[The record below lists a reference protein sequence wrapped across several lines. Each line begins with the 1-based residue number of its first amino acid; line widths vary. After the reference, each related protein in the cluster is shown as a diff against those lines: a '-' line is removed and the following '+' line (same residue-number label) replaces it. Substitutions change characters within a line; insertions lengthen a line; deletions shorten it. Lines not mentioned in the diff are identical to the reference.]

1 MRPFHAAAAAQG
13 QLRHTACAESL
24 SRSWAL
30 IKASAGVLAK
40 DKELL
45 VFPLLSAVCT
55 LIVAAAFVLPILGLG
70 ALDGLGAGGGV
81 SFAAYVL
88 AFLFYL
94 AQYFVIFF
102 FNSALVGAAMIRL
115 DGGDPTLRDGLRIA
129 GSKLV
134 PILGYAAIAA
144 TVGMLLR
151 AIQERAGF
159 FGKLVSGALGMAW
172 TLASFLVV
180 PVLVTR
186 DIGPIDAVKE
196 SALLLKKTWGENLIG
211 QGGVGL
217 VFGLIFVGLAL
228 ASAAAIVAAALTGSG
243 MLIGLVVAMVIA
255 VLLLTALTQAALS
268 GIYSAALYRHATGAG
283 VSEGFDARLLGQ
295 AFTPK

>member
-1 MRPFHAAAAAQG
+1 MFERF
-13 QLRHTACAESL
+13 
-24 SRSWAL
+24 SRSWSL

-45 VFPLLSAVCT
+45 VFPLLSAACT
-55 LIVAAAFVLPILGLG
+55 LIVSAAFVLPALGLG
-70 ALDGLGAGGGV
+70 ALDGLRAGGGV
-81 SFAAYVL
+81 SLAVYVL

-94 AQYFVIFF
+94 VQYFVIFF

-129 GSKLV
+129 RGKVV

-144 TVGMLLR
+144 TVGIVLR
-151 AIQERAGF
+151 AIQERAGIV
-159 FGKLVSGALGMAW
+159 GKLVSGALGVAW

-180 PVLVTR
+180 PVLVSR

-217 VFGLIFVGLAL
+217 VFGLLFFGLVFAGVL
-228 ASAAAIVAAALTGSG
+228 AIVAVATTGNG
-243 MLIGLVVAMVIA
+243 MLIGLVVALFIGA
-255 VLLLTALTQAALS
+255 LLLASLVQAALS
-268 GIYSAALYRHATGAG
+268 GIYSAALYRYATGEGA
-283 VSEGFDARLLGQ
+283 SEGFDAQLLGQ

>member
-1 MRPFHAAAAAQG
+1 MFER
-13 QLRHTACAESL
+13 L
-24 SRSWAL
+24 SRSWGL

-45 VFPLLSAVCT
+45 VFPLLSAACT
-55 LIVAAAFVLPILGLG
+55 LLVAAAFLLPALGLG

-81 SFAAYVL
+81 SFAAYLL

-102 FNSALVGAAMIRL
+102 FNTALVGAAMIRL

-129 GSKLV
+129 SGKLV

-151 AIQERAGF
+151 AVQERAGF
-159 FGKLVSGALGMAW
+159 IGKLVSGALGVAW

-217 VFGLIFVGLAL
+217 VFGLLFFLLAL
-228 ASAAAIVAAALTGSG
+228 VGVAAIVAAALTGSG
-243 MLIGLVVAMVIA
+243 TLIVLVVALVIA
-255 VLLLTALTQAALS
+255 AMLLAALIQAALA
-268 GIYSAALYRHATGAG
+268 GIYSAALYRYAVGEG
-283 VSEGFDARLLGQ
+283 GSEGFDAQLLGQ
-295 AFTPK
+295 AFRAK